1 MANTDYCSW
10 LTKLRASSHKV
21 SAPPLLTTKYLQQ
34 PASFSKYTSTSLQ
47 LLPNGWAGLPKS
59 RSCTVCSRERN
70 YGIRSCSPR
79 SQNCSDQWL
88 VSALHQSMSYEKTL
102 PCRRSSNQGST
113 DRGPNT
119 PCPPFGQR
127 TLRTFLY
134 ARRGFMTV
142 RGTTA

>member
-70 YGIRSCSPR
+70 YGIRSCCPT
-79 SQNCSDQWL
+79 SQNCSDRFL
-88 VSALHQSMSYEKTL
+88 LCIRACLMRKL
-102 PCRRSSNQGST
+102 PCRRSSDQGST

-119 PCPPFGQR
+119 PRPPFGHR

-134 ARRGFMTV
+134 ARQGFMTV